1 MLPLG
6 VRTYTPPKMR
16 SQLHITNGDNFTQR
30 LEKLDLKGDI
40 ITWREML
47 CEGKTETNV
56 GSESFWK
63 TRFDFLHK
71 NYNVS
76 KSWFIEKTLK
86 EYRSLCNHKQQD
98 QIILWFE
105 YDLFCQIN
113 MLAVLS
119 WLKTHRRHAEISLIC
134 SGNEDNTSKLYGL
147 SELNDEQLLAL
158 FENKETLSQDDIEYA
173 DYVWQLYCSDN
184 PIRLEN
190 LTDFDNY
197 RFKYLSEALIAHLK
211 RFPTIKNGLNE
222 QENQLLEL
230 AITEKPKSRAE
241 LLGAM
246 LNNQGR
252 YGFGDT
258 QYDRILGSLKPLFSS
273 FDPVRLNR
281 KGKQILD
288 GKANYYSHLRDNESY
303 LGGALKYSFLYN
315 TTSGRI
321 LKL

>member
-1 MLPLG
+1 MS
-6 VRTYTPPKMR
+6 
-16 SQLHITNGDNFTQR
+16 SQLHITNGDSFTQ
-30 LEKLDLKGDI
+30 KLKSLKLKGEI

-71 NYNVS
+71 NYKVS
-76 KSWFIEKTLK
+76 KSWFVEKTLK

-119 WLKTHRRHAEISLIC
+119 WLKKHRRYAEVYMVC
-134 SGNEDNTSKLYGL
+134 SGDEDETNRLYRLNDL
-147 SELNDEQLLAL
+147 SDEQLLNSY
-158 FENKETLSQDDIEYA
+158 ENKLKLSQNDIEYA

-190 LTDFDNY
+190 LIDFENY
-197 RFKYLSEALIAHLK
+197 QFDYLSDAIKVHLR
-211 RFPTIKNGLNE
+211 RFPSIKNGLNE
-222 QENQLLEL
+222 LENRVLEFSVQQ
-230 AITEKPKSRAE
+230 KPKSKKE
-241 LLGAM
+241 LLSS
-246 LNNQGR
+246 LLQNQGF

-258 QYDRILGSLKPLFSS
+258 QYERVITNLRPLFSS
-273 FDPVRLNR
+273 FNPVRLSR
-281 KGKQILD
+281 KGKEILE
-288 GKANYYSHLRDNESY
+288 GKTNYYSQIRDNEDY
-303 LGGALKYSFLYN
+303 LGGALKYNFLYN
-315 TTSGRI
+315 TESDRI